1 MNNELLEYLQKQ
13 KAEREAQVKDYLD
26 AKKEIE
32 EIDAKIAELTAK
44 KAEIE
49 SNLGEGNEEI
59 LAEIAKIQGFID
71 GLIAPTEIEI
81 PAEEKPVE
89 DIPTEEPVQE
99 TIGEIAEEP
108 AQEPVEAPQ
117 VFTPVN

>member
-13 KAEREAQVKDYLD
+13 KAEREAQVQDYLK

-32 EIDAKIAELTAK
+32 AIETEIAELTAR
-44 KAEIE
+44 KAEFE
-49 SNLGEGNEEI
+49 ANLGEGNEEI

-81 PAEEKPVE
+81 PAEETPVE
-89 DIPTEEPVQE
+89 EIQAEEPVQA
-99 TIGEIAEEP
+99 TIEEIAEEP
-108 AQEPVEAPQ
+108 AQEPAPQ